1 MDNSEISWTIRKF
14 HGRYETPP
22 SIDGQLS
29 VDNRCAWTIVHETYK
44 TQRITANSFIL
55 GIALSISEN
64 I

>member
-29 VDNRCAWTIVHETYK
+29 MKRTRPKESLQIHLYWVLH
-44 TQRITANSFIL
+44 
-55 GIALSISEN
+55 
-64 I
+64 